1 MFTAPWICR
10 NCTRALRL
18 QRKAAS
24 FPRPRLLSNETTPT
38 KTTTPLTTTKTSG
51 STLAPSLV
59 QRAKAL
65 SAEHDALQSSLA
77 TTFDVPKAKRAGELH
92 RVAAALAAWQ
102 QCQSSLSELRSMA
115 EDPDQDPDLASIARE
130 ELAAE
135 QLKLEALERNLSTS
149 LTPRHPFAEMPCMVE
164 FRPGPGG
171 LEGRYF
177 TDSLFKMYK
186 ALCVRRGY
194 RAKVLKYEMSDA
206 AGDQSSPAGEN
217 PVQEA
222 ILEVQDQGAYD
233 IFRSE
238 AGMHRVQRI
247 PSTETKGRVH
257 TSAVAVWVLPS
268 FPDSGSNNSADDTTD
283 DPDSD
288 FYINPQEVRV
298 ETMRA
303 RGAGGQ
309 HVNKTESAIRMVHLP
324 TGTTVT
330 MQDHRSQQRNR
341 EDAWKLLRS
350 RIASQRA
357 EKREEEAA
365 ALRNSVLSQTQITRG
380 DKIRTYNYNQD
391 RCTDHRAGMD
401 VHNLPDV
408 LQGGESLDRVMD
420 AAREWLGERE
430 IQGMIAEEE
439 AANKGGKQK

>member
-10 NCTRALRL
+10 NCTRALQLRG
-18 QRKAAS
+18 KAAPS
-24 FPRPRLLSNETTPT
+24 QRLRFLSNETKPTRTPT
-38 KTTTPLTTTKTSG
+38 KTAPAPASG

-59 QRAKAL
+59 QRAKGL
-65 SAEHDALQSSLA
+65 SAEHDALQTSLA
-77 TTFDVPKAKRAGELH
+77 TAFDASKAKRAGELH
-92 RVAAALAAWQ
+92 RVAAALAAWEK
-102 QCQSSLSELRSMA
+102 CQASLSELRSMA
-115 EDPDQDPDLASIARE
+115 DDPDQDPDLAAIARE
-130 ELAAE
+130 ELALE
-135 QLKLEALERNLSTS
+135 QRRLEALERNLSAS
-149 LTPRHPFAEMPCMVE
+149 LTPRHPFADMPCMVE

-186 ALCVRRGY
+186 ALCARRGY
-194 RAKVLKYEMSDA
+194 RAKVLKYEMADA
-206 AGDQSSPAGEN
+206 AGDQSSSAGEN

-222 ILEVQDQGAYD
+222 ILEVQDHGAYD
-233 IFRSE
+233 VFRSE

-247 PSTETKGRVH
+247 PSTESKGRVH

-268 FPDSGSNNSADDTTD
+268 FPDSSSGADDMAD

-288 FYINPQEVRV
+288 FYVNPQEVKI

-309 HVNKTESAIRMVHLP
+309 HVNKTESAIRMTHLP
-324 TGTTVT
+324 TGTTVS

-365 ALRNSVLSQTQITRG
+365 CLRNSVLSQTQITRG

-391 RCTDHRAGMD
+391 RCTDHRAGLD

-408 LQGGESLDRVMD
+408 LQGGETLDRVMD

-430 IQGMIAEEE
+430 MEGVMAEE
-439 AANKGGKQK
+439 ATGGAR